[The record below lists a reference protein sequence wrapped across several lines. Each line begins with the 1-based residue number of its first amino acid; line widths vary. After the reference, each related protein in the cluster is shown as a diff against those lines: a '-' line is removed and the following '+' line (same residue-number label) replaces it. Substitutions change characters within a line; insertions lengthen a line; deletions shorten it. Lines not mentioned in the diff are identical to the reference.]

1 MNTLVEAREDFIA
14 QGADQL
20 SFKKGDIIQVIT
32 RLDTGWWDGFCNDKR
47 GWFPS
52 NLVTESYIEEN
63 QTVQW
68 YPQLDSEGNQYYV
81 NSRTNEISYEYPLI
95 KTVNDTMSQSSGSG
109 VDNLPKNWGIKYTHD
124 NRPYY
129 YNKETDE
136 TCWSL
141 DEINLETGKLKNK
154 RNSTNTIASISEDI
168 TVSTSPREG
177 ELTWKKLA
185 NDIYYCLQQL
195 LNSARLNKKE
205 SYISH
210 STAIVETIRTMLY
223 ASNAAKRDSPVLNKN
238 KPLKQQYKHIMN
250 ALSKLVVTTKT
261 ASQVWPPPDA
271 VPMMQQ
277 AANEVYLSVKNFIHI
292 AKELNIPLDV
302 KLVEESNKEDSKDE
316 DENEDNSQQ
325 NPTKIISQLE
335 EYSKTISQ
343 STQKLARTVLTFE
356 MVSTETIIAETKS
369 IVIEVGNLLAVI
381 DEIDYETLNEDI
393 VKRFKYKRIAVCNGI
408 SGLVMATQNV
418 VSTLLPSNFEEQIIL
433 SIELIENAVKD
444 FVIATKCLLQEK
456 ENVDQMQYQ
465 KMFYDYNSHRYSA
478 ASSESSYKSLNLLNS
493 ASSSIS
499 NESAPLPST
508 NPIPNIP
515 NPNTSS
521 SLPRKPRA
529 MSLPTVGMEIPEVDY
544 HHDYE
549 ESQNR
554 NRTYSQPQHS
564 LPNNYAFVNANNT
577 NINNT
582 NTINTT
588 STTSI
593 SNSNSN
599 SNSTATTATTA
610 TTTTTTIIDNN
621 NPNAFVFPPGSIN
634 TSNHPNH
641 NGSISSRKS
650 SAQSSTTTPILPPP
664 PQLYFDPT
672 AAPVDIDQFRKQKS
686 SNAKMMNA
694 KLMKVLGNEVSN
706 ANSKDSTKKWYLRYD
721 YDPRDLLFNMEG
733 KVKGG
738 TFDALV
744 ERLTL
749 HDHFDANYTNT
760 FLLTYRSFSTSTKL
774 MTALLRRYS
783 LPQPQG
789 LTDLNEV
796 NDWHENK
803 LKLIR
808 LRVCNVVKC
817 WFESF
822 CIETDP
828 DDQRAFEMAKE
839 FFERQI
845 QSDPTFLTVSQLLDK
860 FDKGFVKRIIPN
872 PGREAPIPIF
882 PKSLRNRI
890 RFIDLDPME
899 IARQLTLMCS
909 RLYNQIQPVE
919 CLNKAWSIKEN
930 SPAVNI
936 KMMIEMSNQVSGW
949 LALTILQE
957 IDIRKRASILKHF
970 IYVAEKCYNLNN
982 FNTLVSLLAGFDS
995 APIHRL
1001 RRTWDLISSKA
1012 MNTLE
1017 NLKKIMDR
1025 DRNYS
1030 TYREQL
1036 HSINPPCVPFLGVY
1050 LTDLTFI
1057 EDGNNDYIPRKDEE
1071 KSEKSMDSS
1080 STTGATTTTGT
1091 TGTTTSTPPITPTS
1105 ASTPKREEI
1114 INFSKQ
1120 SKVADVIREIQQYQ
1134 NQVYCLHSV
1143 PEIQKFLKDSLE
1155 RAGEFLN
1162 DSLKRTEDETA
1173 LFHEM
1178 SNALEPKE
1186 REEEKLTRLLY
1197 EYGFL

>member
-1 MNTLVEAREDFIA
+1 MNTLVEAKEDYIA

-32 RLDTGWWDGFCNDKR
+32 RLDSGWWDGFCNEKR

-52 NLVTESYIEEN
+52 NLVRETYIEEN

-68 YPQLDSEGNQYYV
+68 YPQLDAKGIQYYV

-95 KTVNDTMSQSSGSG
+95 KTVNDSMSQSSGG
-109 VDNLPKNWGIKYTHD
+109 IDNLPKNWGVKYTHD
-124 NRPYY
+124 NRIYY

-141 DEINLETGKLKNK
+141 DEINLETGRLKNK
-154 RNSTNTIASISEDI
+154 RNSTNSISSINEDI
-168 TVSTSPREG
+168 IVSTSPKEG

-195 LNSARLNKKE
+195 LSSARLNKKE

-223 ASNAAKRDSPVLNKN
+223 ASNAAKRDSPVLNGN
-238 KPLKQQYKHIMN
+238 KPLKQQYKHIMSS
-250 ALSKLVVTTKT
+250 LSKLVVTTKT
-261 ASQVWPPPDA
+261 ASQVWPPPDS

-292 AKELNIPLDV
+292 AKELNIPLDI
-302 KLVEESNKEDSKDE
+302 KLVEESNKDESKEEEDQDDSQ
-316 DENEDNSQQ
+316 QQ

-343 STQKLARTVLTFE
+343 STQKLIKTVRTLE
-356 MVSTETIIAETKS
+356 MVSTETIIAETKN
-369 IVIEVGNLLAVI
+369 IVIDVGNLLAVI
-381 DEIDYETLNEDI
+381 DEIDYETLDEDI
-393 VKRFKYKRIAVCNGI
+393 VKRFKYKRIAVCNSI

-418 VSTLLPSNFEEQIIL
+418 VSTLLPSNFEEQILL

-456 ENVDQMQYQ
+456 ENVDQLQYQ
-465 KMFYDYNSHRYSA
+465 RMFYDYNNHRYST
-478 ASSESSYKSLNLLNS
+478 ASSESSYKSMNLLNS
-493 ASSSIS
+493 ASSNIS

-508 NPIPNIP
+508 NTINSAIL
-515 NPNTSS
+515 SH
-521 SLPRKPRA
+521 KPRS
-529 MSLPTVGMEIPEVDY
+529 MSLPGVGLEIPNGEY

-549 ESQNR
+549 ESQNNR

-564 LPNNYAFVNANNT
+564 LPNNYIAVDNNYIYANT
-577 NINNT
+577 NIDNSPNVF
-582 NTINTT
+582 T
-588 STTSI
+588 SPTPSLH
-593 SNSNSN
+593 NSNPSSASN
-599 SNSTATTATTA
+599 
-610 TTTTTTIIDNN
+610 
-621 NPNAFVFPPGSIN
+621 V
-634 TSNHPNH
+634 
-641 NGSISSRKS
+641 SSRKS
-650 SAQSSTTTPILPPP
+650 SAQSSTPILPPP

-686 SNAKMMNA
+686 SNAK
-694 KLMKVLGNEVSN
+694 LMKVLGREFSSSDFHGNN
-706 ANSKDSTKKWYLRYD
+706 AGNNSESSKKWYLRYD
-721 YDPRDLLFNMEG
+721 YDPKDLLFNMEG

-749 HDHFDANYTNT
+749 HDYYDANFTTT
-760 FLLTYRSFSTSTKL
+760 FLLTYRSFSSSTKL
-774 MTALLRRYS
+774 MAALLKRYS
-783 LPQPQG
+783 LPQPPG

-796 NDWHENK
+796 NEWHEKK

-808 LRVCNVVKC
+808 LRVCNVVKS
-817 WFESF
+817 WFESY
-822 CIETDP
+822 CIEKDP

-860 FDKGFVKRIIPN
+860 FDKGFAKKIIPN
-872 PGREAPIPIF
+872 PGREAPLPIF

-890 RFIDLDPME
+890 RFIDLDPTE

-909 RLYNQIQPVE
+909 KYYNQIQPVE
-919 CLNKAWSIKEN
+919 CLNKAWSDKNNEN
-930 SPAVNI
+930 TPAVNI
-936 KMMIEMSNQVSGW
+936 KKMIEMSNQVSGW

-957 IDIRKRASILKHF
+957 VDIRKRASILKHF

-995 APIHRL
+995 SPIYRL
-1001 RRTWDLISSKA
+1001 RRTWDLLSSKSI
-1012 MNTLE
+1012 NILE
-1017 NLKKIMDR
+1017 NLKRIMDR
-1025 DRNYS
+1025 EKNYS
-1030 TYREQL
+1030 AYREQL

-1057 EDGNNDYIPRKDEE
+1057 EDGNSDVIERKTEE
-1071 KSEKSMDSS
+1071 TDKNKTSNSNS
-1080 STTGATTTTGT
+1080 STPT
-1091 TGTTTSTPPITPTS
+1091 TPTS
-1105 ASTPKREEI
+1105 PKKDEI

-1143 PEIQKFLKDSLE
+1143 PEIQKYLKDSLARTE
-1155 RAGEFLN
+1155 EFLKM
-1162 DSLKRTEDETA
+1162 SERTDDESP
-1173 LFHEM
+1173 LFEM
-1178 SNALEPKE
+1178 SEILEPKE
-1186 REEEKLTRLLY
+1186 REDEKLTRLLF